1 MTTANELSGLY
12 YPFSRPIDLASLK
25 QMLLVFDS
33 VAFLDPVDDDSWRA
47 KLFEGLERQEDKR
60 FAAYQKV
67 HDNLRLLF
75 QEGAAR
81 RIDPVNVAA
90 IENPVTTASALSDLL
105 DDSWT
110 RVASNPGRFGMPHRC
125 LRGDGSATWQIF
137 LPKMPGRFVESLCS
151 DDSLLRGHL
160 VQQGDE
166 LSSWTLS
173 YEAGSA
179 VSISVHLS
187 AAEELGLSPVTDS
200 AMHHELLIRKLI
212 RNREY
217 PNERSRPI
225 DEKIV
230 MQLTHSTVAALIDE
244 LVPRE
249 LLETMDMEQI
259 LRFREQTSPLRKQ
272 AMGEMGNRLRILS
285 KVPSTDDFLVAS
297 YEVQQQI
304 RTDLRGYRAELAAT
318 RDKLWPTLVGSMNS
332 NIAAGSVAAVA
343 MNFIGGPGYALAASI
358 LAGSLALLKG
368 TLDLRLERTKL
379 EASRSPAVTYLA
391 RVQSLR

>member
-1 MTTANELSGLY
+1 MTKSNGFSGLY

-33 VAFLDPVDDDSWRA
+33 VVFLDPVDDDYWRA

-60 FAAYQKV
+60 FAAYQHV

-81 RIDPVNVAA
+81 RVDPVDVAA
-90 IENPVTTASALSDLL
+90 IESPLTTASALSDLL
-105 DDSWT
+105 DEDWT
-110 RVASNPGRFGMPHRC
+110 GVASKPGSFGMPHRC
-125 LRGDGSATWQIF
+125 LGEDGGATWQIF
-137 LPKMPGRFVESLCS
+137 LPKMPKRFVESLHS
-151 DDSLLRGHL
+151 DAPFRRHL
-160 VQQGDE
+160 VRQGDDF
-166 LSSWTLS
+166 SSWTLS
-173 YEAGSA
+173 YAAGSA

-187 AAEELGLSPVTDS
+187 AAEQLGLSPITDS

-212 RNREY
+212 RNQEY

-225 DEKIV
+225 DQKIV
-230 MQLTHSTVAALIDE
+230 VQLTHSAVAALIDE

-249 LLETMDMEQI
+249 LLEATDIERL
-259 LRFREQTSPLRKQ
+259 LRFREQTRQLRRQ
-272 AMGEMGNRLRILS
+272 AMEEISSRLSILS
-285 KVPSTDDFLVAS
+285 KVPNAEDLLVAS
-297 YEVQQQI
+297 CEVQHQI
-304 RTDLRGYRAELAAT
+304 RSDLRGYRAELQAT
-318 RDKLWPTLVGSMNS
+318 RDKLWPTLVGSVSS

-368 TLDLRLERTKL
+368 TLDLKLERTKL
-379 EASRSPAVTYLA
+379 EASRSPAVTYLT
-391 RVQSLR
+391 RVRSLR

>member
-1 MTTANELSGLY
+1 MTTVNNLSGLY

-67 HDNLRLLF
+67 HGNLRLLF

-81 RIDPVNVAA
+81 RVDPANVAA

-110 RVASNPGRFGMPHRC
+110 SVASNPGHFGMPHRR
-125 LRGDGSATWQIF
+125 LRGDGGATWQIF

-151 DDSLLRGHL
+151 DDALLRGHL
-160 VQQGDE
+160 VQQGDDF
-166 LSSWTLS
+166 SSWTLS

-187 AAEELGLSPVTDS
+187 VAEELGLSPVTDS

-225 DEKIV
+225 DEKV
-230 MQLTHSTVAALIDE
+230 VVQLTHSTVAALIDE

-249 LLETMDMEQI
+249 LLERMDMEQI

-272 AMGEMGNRLRILS
+272 AMEEMGNRLRILS
-285 KVPSTDDFLVAS
+285 KVPSAEDFLVAS

-318 RDKLWPTLVGSMNS
+318 RDKLWPTLVGSMSS

-358 LAGSLALLKG
+358 LAGSLALMKG
-368 TLDLRLERTKL
+368 TLDLKIERAKL